1 MTLKKNFQFNLAHF
15 RQQFRGASL
24 PLGDLVCAI
33 GNYFLDAPYKP
44 GTLESGR
51 QEKLIVNFA
60 QFDCFT
66 FVETVLALTGCVVAG
81 KISKSEFRRTL
92 QLIRYRQG
100 IIDGYSSRLHYF
112 TDWLRDNEQKKILR
126 DISRKLGAVSQRKK
140 INYMTTHRASYPAL
154 KDENEFQKMLLVEE
168 NISRKYFSYHWQG
181 QGGIQQK
188 EKIQTGDI
196 IAFTS
201 DQEGLDVAHVGF
213 ALKRGR
219 ALHLL
224 HASSKEGSVVISKK
238 TLPTYL
244 KQNKKFPGNN
254 CRPFLLI
261 KINLTCYECL
271 LNVVEHLF
279 KQAEI

>member
-1 MTLKKNFQFNLAHF
+1 VTLENNFQFNLTDF

-44 GTLESGR
+44 CTLESGHR
-51 QEKLIVNFA
+51 EKLIVNFA

-81 KISKSEFRRTL
+81 KISKPEFRRLL

-112 TDWLRDNEQKKILR
+112 TDWLRDNEQKKILQ
-126 DISRKLGAVSQRKK
+126 DISRRLGALQERKK

-154 KDENEFQKMLLVEE
+154 KSEKEFQKMLLVEE
-168 NISRKYFSYHWQG
+168 SVSRKYFHIIGKDKAGIRQG
-181 QGGIQQK
+181 QIQN
-188 EKIQTGDI
+188 GDI

-201 DQEGLDVAHVGF
+201 DREGLDVAHVGF
-213 ALKRGR
+213 AMKRGR

-238 TLPTYL
+238 TLPTYFN
-244 KQNKKFPGNN
+244 QNKHFPGIIV
-254 CRPFLLI
+254 CRSS
-261 KINLTCYECL
+261 
-271 LNVVEHLF
+271 
-279 KQAEI
+279 